1 MIKTAKIFLFLS
13 PFFLLF
19 FMSCVAAPVPYRYQN
34 LIADTVGIVLGGGIC
49 IYIFLRLS
57 NSDNR
62 RLLKKLSVEDRV
74 WVTHRTTP
82 KNLTQIIENGSL
94 QPKAVQI
101 EGHFLRSMRLKFW
114 YWMDDKHPVI
124 WVTLGHPTKKFL
136 SSMFL
141 TGRSNNTHSQA
152 ILFAVD
158 PHEITFPT
166 GLKRILGHH
175 QFVLRNAIKL
185 DSETKILNYDAKR
198 KSWIEIQDH
207 PAGGQ

>member
-13 PFFLLF
+13 PFLLF
-19 FMSCVAAPVPYRYQN
+19 FVMSCVAAPVPYQYQN
-34 LIADTVGIVLGGGIC
+34 LIADTVGIVLGVGIC

-57 NSDNR
+57 DSDNR

-82 KNLTQIIENGSL
+82 KNLTQIIENGFL

-101 EGHFLRSMRLKFW
+101 EGPFLRSMRLKFW
-114 YWMDDKHPVI
+114 HWMDDIHPVI
-124 WVTLGHPTKKFL
+124 WVTLGHPTTKFL

-141 TGRSNNTHSQA
+141 TGRSSNTHSQA
-152 ILFAVD
+152 IMFAVP
-158 PHEITFPT
+158 PHEIAFPT
-166 GLKRILGHH
+166 GLKRIFGHH
-175 QFVLRNAIKL
+175 QVVLRAEVKL
-185 DSETKILNYDAKR
+185 DCDTKFLNYDAKR
-198 KSWIEIQDH
+198 KLWCEIQDH

>member
-13 PFFLLF
+13 PFLLLF
-19 FMSCVAAPVPYRYQN
+19 FMSCVAAPVPYQYQN

-49 IYIFLRLS
+49 LNIFIRLS
-57 NSDNR
+57 EFDNR
-62 RLLKKLSVEDRV
+62 RLLKKLSTKDRV

-94 QPKAVQI
+94 QPKDVQI
-101 EGHFLRSMRLKFW
+101 EGNFLRSMRLKFW
-114 YWMDDKHPVI
+114 HWMDDKHPVI

-141 TGRSNNTHSQA
+141 TGRSHYTHSQA
-152 ILFAVD
+152 ILFAVN

-166 GLKRILGHH
+166 GWKRILGHH
-175 QFVLRNAIKL
+175 QVVLRTEVKL
-185 DSETKILNYDAKR
+185 DCDTKILTYDAKQ
-198 KSWIEIQDH
+198 KSWCEIQDH
-207 PAGGQ
+207 SADGQ